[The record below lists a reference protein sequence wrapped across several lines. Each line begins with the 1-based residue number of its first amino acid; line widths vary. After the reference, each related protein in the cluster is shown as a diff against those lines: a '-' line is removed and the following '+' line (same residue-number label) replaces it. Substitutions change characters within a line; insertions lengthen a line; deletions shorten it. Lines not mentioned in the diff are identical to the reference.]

1 MGQWPAHEQDFVC
14 HDVLSKGMRAWPE
27 GAAWGA
33 SKRQIDSTFV
43 HANLFAPGQC
53 LQSSAYESE
62 LGMDP

>member
-1 MGQWPAHEQDFVC
+1 MARG
-14 HDVLSKGMRAWPE
+14 
-27 GAAWGA
+27 AWGA